1 MKKLDIRKNNY
12 YEAVFSA
19 AKENNRKRFRKL
31 FLKLHLKDQVELF
44 HLLYPEK
51 KKKIESFLEPAEF
64 AELFEWMDPADQ
76 MEAYEVFSP
85 EYTAHLFPHM
95 ELDNVVAFL
104 SYFDENEKKVLLNLL
119 EDAERKKV
127 EEMLSYEP
135 ETAGSI
141 MTKGMVVVTPEHTVQ
156 QTIHLVQTLAKD
168 TELVYYFYVLDD
180 ADHLVGVV
188 SLRDLFLHSKETKLE
203 DIMHTQLAF
212 VRIEDDQE
220 VVAQVIQD
228 YDLLAVPVLDQENKM
243 MGIVTVDDIMDV
255 LVEETSEDFNEFS
268 AIRKNPKKVEKGEES
283 ALEMARLRMPWII
296 ILVFLGMISASL
308 ISSFEETLSQ
318 VVILAAFIPIIMDSA
333 GNVGTQSLA
342 IAVRDISK
350 GEEKSRKQFW
360 QTVWKEFLAGAMI
373 GGVAGTV
380 LGVVAGLFYGNLV
393 LALIIGISL
402 FLTLSIS
409 TVVGAIIPIVIH
421 KMNIDPAI
429 ASGPFITTINDALG
443 LLIYFSIATELLHLL

>member
-64 AELFEWMDPADQ
+64 AELFEWMNPADQ

-85 EYTAHLFPHM
+85 EYTAHLFPYM

-180 ADHLVGVV
+180 VDHLVGVV

-255 LVEETSEDFNEFS
+255 LVKETSEDFNEFS

-283 ALEMARLRMPWII
+283 ALRWLD
-296 ILVFLGMISASL
+296 FGC
-308 ISSFEETLSQ
+308 
-318 VVILAAFIPIIMDSA
+318 
-333 GNVGTQSLA
+333 
-342 IAVRDISK
+342 
-350 GEEKSRKQFW
+350 
-360 QTVWKEFLAGAMI
+360 
-373 GGVAGTV
+373 
-380 LGVVAGLFYGNLV
+380 
-393 LALIIGISL
+393 
-402 FLTLSIS
+402 
-409 TVVGAIIPIVIH
+409 
-421 KMNIDPAI
+421 
-429 ASGPFITTINDALG
+429 LG
-443 LLIYFSIATELLHLL
+443 LSS

>member
-19 AKENNRKRFRKL
+19 AKDNNRKRFRKL

-51 KKKIESFLEPAEF
+51 KKKIEAFLGPAEF

-76 MEAYEVFSP
+76 MEAFEVFSP
-85 EYTAHLFPHM
+85 EYIALLFPYM
-95 ELDNVVAFL
+95 EVDNVVAFL
-104 SYFDENEKKVLLNLL
+104 SYFDKDERGILLNLL
-119 EDAERKKV
+119 EDTERKKV

-156 QTIHLVQTLAKD
+156 QTIHLVQTLAKE

-180 ADHLVGVV
+180 TDHLVGVV
-188 SLRDLFLHSKETKLE
+188 SLRDLFLHSEETKLE

-220 VVAQVIQD
+220 EVAQVIQD

-255 LVEETSEDFNEFS
+255 LAEETREDFNEFS
-268 AIRKNPKKVEKGEES
+268 AIRKSTKKVEKGEES
-283 ALEMARLRMPWII
+283 AYEMARLRMPWII

-308 ISSFEETLSQ
+308 ISSFEETLNQ

-342 IAVRDISK
+342 IAVRNISK
-350 GEEKSRKQFW
+350 GEKRSKKQFW
-360 QTVWKEFLAGAMI
+360 QTVWKEFLAGTML
-373 GGVAGTV
+373 GGVAGVV
-380 LGVVAGLFYGNLV
+380 LGLVAGIFYGNLI

>member
-1 MKKLDIRKNNY
+1 
-12 YEAVFSA
+12 
-19 AKENNRKRFRKL
+19 
-31 FLKLHLKDQVELF
+31 
-44 HLLYPEK
+44 
-51 KKKIESFLEPAEF
+51 
-64 AELFEWMDPADQ
+64 
-76 MEAYEVFSP
+76 
-85 EYTAHLFPHM
+85 
-95 ELDNVVAFL
+95 
-104 SYFDENEKKVLLNLL
+104 
-119 EDAERKKV
+119 
-127 EEMLSYEP
+127 
-135 ETAGSI
+135 
-141 MTKGMVVVTPEHTVQ
+141 
-156 QTIHLVQTLAKD
+156 
-168 TELVYYFYVLDD
+168 
-180 ADHLVGVV
+180 
-188 SLRDLFLHSKETKLE
+188 
-203 DIMHTQLAF
+203 
-212 VRIEDDQE
+212 
-220 VVAQVIQD
+220 
-228 YDLLAVPVLDQENKM
+228 
-243 MGIVTVDDIMDV
+243 
-255 LVEETSEDFNEFS
+255 
-268 AIRKNPKKVEKGEES
+268 
-283 ALEMARLRMPWII
+283 MARLRMPWII